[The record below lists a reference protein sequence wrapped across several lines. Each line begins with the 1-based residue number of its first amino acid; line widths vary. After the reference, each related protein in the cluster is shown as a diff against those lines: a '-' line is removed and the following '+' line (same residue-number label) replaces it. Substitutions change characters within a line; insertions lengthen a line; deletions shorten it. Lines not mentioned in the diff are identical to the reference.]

1 MEIPYKIEHRKV
13 KYPRLEFRGLQLL
26 VILPQEKQ
34 DPSEILTKRKEWIQ
48 RRWEIIQEA
57 VKKSPVPGDFMI
69 FGEIYKI
76 QNTSAGDPFI
86 NFAEKKILL
95 DFKNPRHL
103 KTVLN
108 QLRKI
113 LKKKV
118 EAIIEEYAGKCGYK
132 PNKIYIRKQQTK
144 WGSCS
149 GKRNITLN
157 LKLVC
162 LPEQVIKYVVFHE
175 LTHLF
180 YRRHNKKF
188 WNAIGRKY
196 PNYKEHEQKLL
207 EYWFTTELFFKNLK
221 NRQTDRFKK

>member
-26 VILPQEKQ
+26 VVLPPEIH

-48 RRWEIIQEA
+48 RKWEIIQEA
-57 VKKSPVPGDFMI
+57 AKKSAAPKDFMI
-69 FGEIYKI
+69 FGEIYQI
-76 QNTSAGDPFI
+76 QNTSTEDPLI

-103 KTVLN
+103 KTLLN
-108 QLRKI
+108 QLRK
-113 LKKKV
+113 LLRRKV
-118 EAIIEEYAGKCGYK
+118 EAVIEEYTDKLGYK
-132 PNKIYIRKQQTK
+132 PNKIYIRRQQTK

-149 GKRNITLN
+149 GKKNITLN

-162 LPEQVIKYVVFHE
+162 LPEQIIEYVVFHE
-175 LTHLF
+175 LTHVV
-180 YRRHNKKF
+180 YRKHDKKF
-188 WNAIGRKY
+188 WDAIGRKY

-207 EYWFTTELFFKNLK
+207 EYWFTTEVLFDNLK
-221 NRQTDRFKK
+221 TDNQMI